1 MLEKLQIIQQRF
13 DEVSDLIIQP
23 DIISDQKRYVQL
35 NKEYKDLS
43 KLMEKGKV
51 YQSLLSNQEE
61 DTSGIKIFVSEP
73 GTPRAETCIAYAK
86 DDEDFSDYRIIE
98 EFKFTLYLEEKSI
111 DFLKDAEVDYSPDK
125 FGGTLTI
132 KAPNAKLPQISE
144 DASIEDKINYVL
156 YSEINPGLASHGGEV
171 SLIEVVNEETA
182 ILQFGG
188 GCQGCG
194 MVDLT
199 LKDGVEKTLLEQV
212 EGLKNVKDVTD
223 HSYRENAY
231 YK

>member
-1 MLEKLQIIQQRF
+1 
-13 DEVSDLIIQP
+13 
-23 DIISDQKRYVQL
+23 L
-35 NKEYKDLS
+35 ND
-43 KLMEKGKV
+43 
-51 YQSLLSNQEE
+51 LLSSQDE
-61 DTSGIKIFVSEP
+61 DTCGIKIFVSEP

-86 DDEDFSDYRIIE
+86 QDEDFSDYRIIN
-98 EFKFTLYLEEKSI
+98 EFKFDLYLEEKSI

-132 KAPNAKLPQISE
+132 KAPNAKLPQLGK

-156 YSEINPGLASHGGEV
+156 YSEVNPGLAAHGGEV
-171 SLIEVVNEETA
+171 SLIEVIDDATA
-182 ILQFGG
+182 VLQFGG

-212 EGLKNVKDVTD
+212 EGLKGVKDVTD

>member
-1 MLEKLQIIQQRF
+1 MDEMTITPSAETYLQ
-13 DEVSDLIIQP
+13 D
-23 DIISDQKRYVQL
+23 
-35 NKEYKDLS
+35 
-43 KLMEKGKV
+43 
-51 YQSLLSNQEE
+51 LLSLQED
-61 DTSGIKIFVSEP
+61 DTCGIKIFVSEP

-86 DDEDFSDYRIIE
+86 DDENLS
-98 EFKFTLYLEEKSI
+98 EFLPIDEFEFNLFLEEKSL
-111 DFLKDAEVDYSPDK
+111 DYLKDAVVDYSPDK

-132 KAPNAKLPQISE
+132 KAPNAKLPQINE
-144 DASIEDKINYVL
+144 NASIEDKINYVL
-156 YSEINPGLASHGGEV
+156 YSEVNPGLAAHGGEV
-171 SLIEVVNEETA
+171 SLIEVIDEETA

-199 LKDGVEKTLLEQV
+199 LKDGVEKTLLEQID
-212 EGLKNVKDVTD
+212 GLKSVKDVTD

>member
-1 MLEKLQIIQQRF
+1 M
-13 DEVSDLIIQP
+13 DEMNIPPSAQEYLSD
-23 DIISDQKRYVQL
+23 
-35 NKEYKDLS
+35 
-43 KLMEKGKV
+43 
-51 YQSLLSNQEE
+51 LLSNQD
-61 DTSGIKIFVSEP
+61 DTTGIKIFVSEP

-86 DDEDFSDYRIIE
+86 EDEDFSNYRIIE
-98 EFKFTLYLEEKSI
+98 EFEFNLYLEERSI
-111 DFLKDAEVDYSPDK
+111 DFLVDAEVDYSPDK

-132 KAPNAKLPQISE
+132 KAPNAKLPQVSE
-144 DASIEDKINYVL
+144 DATMEDKINYIL

-171 SLIEVVNEETA
+171 SLIEVLDGEIA

-199 LKDGVEKTLLEQV
+199 LKEGVEKTLIEQI
-212 EGLKNVKDVTD
+212 EGLKSVKDVTD

>member
-1 MLEKLQIIQQRF
+1 M
-13 DEVSDLIIQP
+13 EVMNITPSAQ
-23 DIISDQKRYVQL
+23 
-35 NKEYKDLS
+35 EYLAD
-43 KLMEKGKV
+43 
-51 YQSLLSNQEE
+51 LLSNQEE
-61 DTSGIKIFVSEP
+61 DTTGIKIFVSEP

-86 DDEDFSDYRIIE
+86 DDEDFLDYRIIE
-98 EFKFTLYLEEKSI
+98 EFKFSLYLEEKSI

-182 ILQFGG
+182 VLQFGG

>member
-1 MLEKLQIIQQRF
+1 MDEMIITPSAQDYLF
-13 DEVSDLIIQP
+13 D
-23 DIISDQKRYVQL
+23 
-35 NKEYKDLS
+35 
-43 KLMEKGKV
+43 
-51 YQSLLSNQEE
+51 LLSNQEE

-73 GTPRAETCIAYAK
+73 GTPRAETCIAYSKK
-86 DDEDFSDYRIIE
+86 DENFSSFRLID
-98 EFKFTLYLEEKSI
+98 EFKFKLYLEEKSI
-111 DFLKDAEVDYSPDK
+111 DFLKNAEVDYSPDK

-144 DASIEDKINYVL
+144 NATIEDKINYVL
-156 YSEINPGLASHGGEV
+156 YSEVNPGLAAHGGEV
-171 SLIEVVNEETA
+171 SLIEVLDEEIA

-212 EGLKNVKDVTD
+212 DGLKSVRDVTD

>member
-1 MLEKLQIIQQRF
+1 M
-13 DEVSDLIIQP
+13 DEMTITLSAQDYLSD
-23 DIISDQKRYVQL
+23 
-35 NKEYKDLS
+35 
-43 KLMEKGKV
+43 
-51 YQSLLSNQEE
+51 LLSNQDE

-73 GTPRAETCIAYAK
+73 GTPRAETCIAYSK
-86 DDEDFSDYRIIE
+86 KDEDFSSFRLID
-98 EFKFTLYLEEKSI
+98 EFKFQLYLEEKSI
-111 DFLKDAEVDYSPDK
+111 DFLKNAEVDYSPDK

-144 DASIEDKINYVL
+144 NASIEDKINYVL
-156 YSEINPGLASHGGEV
+156 YSEVNPGLAAHGGEV
-171 SLIEVVNEETA
+171 SLIEVLDEETA

-212 EGLKNVKDVTD
+212 DGLKSVQDVTD

>member
-1 MLEKLQIIQQRF
+1 M
-13 DEVSDLIIQP
+13 DEMNITPSAQ
-23 DIISDQKRYVQL
+23 
-35 NKEYKDLS
+35 EYLAD
-43 KLMEKGKV
+43 
-51 YQSLLSNQEE
+51 LLSNQEE
-61 DTSGIKIFVSEP
+61 DTTGIKIFVSEP

-86 DDEDFSDYRIIE
+86 QDEDFSEFRFIE
-98 EFKFTLYLEEKSI
+98 EFDFSLYLEEKSI

-132 KAPNAKLPQISE
+132 KAPKAKLPQISK
-144 DASIEDKINYVL
+144 DASIEDKINYVI

-171 SLIEVVNEETA
+171 SLIEVLNEETA

-212 EGLKNVKDVTD
+212 EGLKSVKDVTD

>member
-1 MLEKLQIIQQRF
+1 MNITPSAQ
-13 DEVSDLIIQP
+13 
-23 DIISDQKRYVQL
+23 
-35 NKEYKDLS
+35 EYLAD
-43 KLMEKGKV
+43 
-51 YQSLLSNQEE
+51 LLSNQEK
-61 DTSGIKIFVSEP
+61 DTTGIKIFVSEP

-98 EFKFTLYLEEKSI
+98 EFKFSLYLEEKSI

>member
-1 MLEKLQIIQQRF
+1 MEELTITESAEKYL
-13 DEVSDLIIQP
+13 DELLGSQ
-23 DIISDQKRYVQL
+23 
-35 NKEYKDLS
+35 EKDT
-43 KLMEKGKV
+43 V
-51 YQSLLSNQEE
+51 
-61 DTSGIKIFVSEP
+61 GIKIFVSEP

-86 DDEDFSDYRIIE
+86 EDESLDDYLLIDELSFSLFLERNSLDFI
-98 EFKFTLYLEEKSI
+98 
-111 DFLKDAEVDYSPDK
+111 KDAVVDYSPDK

-132 KAPNAKLPQISE
+132 KAPNAKLPQIKE
-144 DASIEDKINYVL
+144 NASIEEKINYVL
-156 YSEINPGLASHGGEV
+156 YSEINPSLASHGGEV
-171 SLIEVVNEETA
+171 SLVEVLDKETA
-182 ILQFGG
+182 VLQFGG

-212 EGLKNVKDVTD
+212 DGLKGVMDVTD

>member
-1 MLEKLQIIQQRF
+1 MEELTITESAEKYLDELLESQ
-13 DEVSDLIIQP
+13 E
-23 DIISDQKRYVQL
+23 
-35 NKEYKDLS
+35 KDTL
-43 KLMEKGKV
+43 
-51 YQSLLSNQEE
+51 
-61 DTSGIKIFVSEP
+61 GIKIFVSEP

-86 DDEDFSDYRIIE
+86 EDESLEDYLLIE
-98 EFKFTLYLEEKSI
+98 ELSFSLLLEKISL
-111 DFLKDAEVDYSPDK
+111 DFIKDAIVDYSPDK

-132 KAPNAKLPQISE
+132 KAPNAKLPQLNE
-144 DASIEDKINYVL
+144 NASIEEKINYVL
-156 YSEINPGLASHGGEV
+156 YSEINPSLASHGGEV
-171 SLIEVVNEETA
+171 SLVEVLDKETA

-212 EGLKNVKDVTD
+212 DGLKGVMDVTD

>member
-1 MLEKLQIIQQRF
+1 MNITPSAQ
-13 DEVSDLIIQP
+13 
-23 DIISDQKRYVQL
+23 
-35 NKEYKDLS
+35 EYLAD
-43 KLMEKGKV
+43 
-51 YQSLLSNQEE
+51 LLSNQEE

-98 EFKFTLYLEEKSI
+98 EFKFSLYLEEKSI

-132 KAPNAKLPQISE
+132 KAPNAKLPQIRE

>member
-1 MLEKLQIIQQRF
+1 M
-13 DEVSDLIIQP
+13 DEMNITPSAQ
-23 DIISDQKRYVQL
+23 
-35 NKEYKDLS
+35 EYLAD
-43 KLMEKGKV
+43 
-51 YQSLLSNQEE
+51 LLSNQEE
-61 DTSGIKIFVSEP
+61 DTTGIKIFVSEP

-86 DDEDFSDYRIIE
+86 QDEDFSEFRFIE
-98 EFKFTLYLEEKSI
+98 EFDFSLYLEEKSI

-171 SLIEVVNEETA
+171 SLIEVLNEETA

-212 EGLKNVKDVTD
+212 EGLKSVKDVTD

>member
-1 MLEKLQIIQQRF
+1 MNITPSAQEYL
-13 DEVSDLIIQP
+13 SD
-23 DIISDQKRYVQL
+23 
-35 NKEYKDLS
+35 
-43 KLMEKGKV
+43 
-51 YQSLLSNQEE
+51 LLSNQE
-61 DTSGIKIFVSEP
+61 DTTGIKIFVSEP

-86 DDEDFSDYRIIE
+86 DDEDFSNYRIID
-98 EFKFTLYLEEKSI
+98 EFEFNLYLEERSI
-111 DFLKDAEVDYSPDK
+111 DFLVDAEVDYSPDK

-132 KAPNAKLPQISE
+132 KAPNAKLPQVSE
-144 DASIEDKINYVL
+144 DASLEDKINYIL

-171 SLIEVVNEETA
+171 SLIEVLDDEIA

-199 LKDGVEKTLLEQV
+199 LKEGVEKTLLEQI
-212 EGLKNVKDVTD
+212 EGLKSVKDVTD

>member
-1 MLEKLQIIQQRF
+1 MDELTITESAEKYL
-13 DEVSDLIIQP
+13 DELLGSQ
-23 DIISDQKRYVQL
+23 
-35 NKEYKDLS
+35 EKDT
-43 KLMEKGKV
+43 V
-51 YQSLLSNQEE
+51 
-61 DTSGIKIFVSEP
+61 GIKIFVSEP

-86 DDEDFSDYRIIE
+86 EDESLDDYMLIE
-98 EFKFTLYLEEKSI
+98 ELSFSLLLEKSSL
-111 DFLKDAEVDYSPDK
+111 DFIKDAVVDYSPDK

-132 KAPNAKLPQISE
+132 KAPNAKLPQLN
-144 DASIEDKINYVL
+144 DNASIEEKINYVL
-156 YSEINPGLASHGGEV
+156 YSEINPSLASHGGEV
-171 SLIEVVNEETA
+171 SLVEVLDKETA
-182 ILQFGG
+182 VLQFGG

-212 EGLKNVKDVTD
+212 DGLKGVMDVTD

>member
-1 MLEKLQIIQQRF
+1 MTITLSAQDYLF
-13 DEVSDLIIQP
+13 D
-23 DIISDQKRYVQL
+23 
-35 NKEYKDLS
+35 
-43 KLMEKGKV
+43 
-51 YQSLLSNQEE
+51 LLSNQEE

-73 GTPRAETCIAYAK
+73 GTPRAETCIAYSK
-86 DDEDFSDYRIIE
+86 KDEDFSSFRLID
-98 EFKFTLYLEEKSI
+98 EFRFKLYLEEKSI
-111 DFLKDAEVDYSPDK
+111 DFLKSAEVDYSPDK

-144 DASIEDKINYVL
+144 NASIEDKINYVL
-156 YSEINPGLASHGGEV
+156 YSEVNPGLAAHGGEV
-171 SLIEVVNEETA
+171 SLIEVLDEETA

-188 GCQGCG
+188 GCQGCC

-212 EGLKNVKDVTD
+212 DGLKSVKDVTD

>member
-1 MLEKLQIIQQRF
+1 MEELTITESAEKYL
-13 DEVSDLIIQP
+13 DELLGSQ
-23 DIISDQKRYVQL
+23 
-35 NKEYKDLS
+35 EKDT
-43 KLMEKGKV
+43 V
-51 YQSLLSNQEE
+51 
-61 DTSGIKIFVSEP
+61 GIKIFVSEP

-86 DDEDFSDYRIIE
+86 EDESLEDYLLIE
-98 EFKFTLYLEEKSI
+98 ELSFSLLLEKSSL
-111 DFLKDAEVDYSPDK
+111 DFIKDAVVDYSPDK

-132 KAPNAKLPQISE
+132 KAPNAKLPQLNE
-144 DASIEDKINYVL
+144 NASIEEKINYVL
-156 YSEINPGLASHGGEV
+156 YSEINPSLASHGGEV
-171 SLIEVVNEETA
+171 SLVEVLDKETA
-182 ILQFGG
+182 VLQFGG

-212 EGLKNVKDVTD
+212 DGLKGVMDVTD

>member
-1 MLEKLQIIQQRF
+1 MEELTITESAEKYL
-13 DEVSDLIIQP
+13 DELLGSQ
-23 DIISDQKRYVQL
+23 
-35 NKEYKDLS
+35 EKDT
-43 KLMEKGKV
+43 V
-51 YQSLLSNQEE
+51 
-61 DTSGIKIFVSEP
+61 GIKIFVSEP

-86 DDEDFSDYRIIE
+86 EDESLEDYLLIE
-98 EFKFTLYLEEKSI
+98 ELSFSLLLDKSSL
-111 DFLKDAEVDYSPDK
+111 DFIKDAVVDYSPDK

-132 KAPNAKLPQISE
+132 KAPNAKLPQLNE
-144 DASIEDKINYVL
+144 NASIEEKINYVL
-156 YSEINPGLASHGGEV
+156 YSEINPSLASHGGEV
-171 SLIEVVNEETA
+171 SLVEVVDKETA
-182 ILQFGG
+182 VLQFGG

-212 EGLKNVKDVTD
+212 DGLKGVMDVTD

>member
-1 MLEKLQIIQQRF
+1 MEEMNITPSAQ
-13 DEVSDLIIQP
+13 
-23 DIISDQKRYVQL
+23 
-35 NKEYKDLS
+35 EYLAD
-43 KLMEKGKV
+43 
-51 YQSLLSNQEE
+51 LLSNQEE

-86 DDEDFSDYRIIE
+86 DDEDFSDYRIIK
-98 EFKFTLYLEEKSI
+98 EFKFSLYLEEKSI

-132 KAPNAKLPQISE
+132 KAPNAKLPQISAN
-144 DASIEDKINYVL
+144 ASIEDKINYVL

>member
-1 MLEKLQIIQQRF
+1 MEELTITESAENYLDELLRSQEK
-13 DEVSDLIIQP
+13 
-23 DIISDQKRYVQL
+23 
-35 NKEYKDLS
+35 
-43 KLMEKGKV
+43 
-51 YQSLLSNQEE
+51 
-61 DTSGIKIFVSEP
+61 DTVGIKIFVSEP

-86 DDEDFSDYRIIE
+86 EDESLDDYLLIDELSFSLFLERNSLDFI
-98 EFKFTLYLEEKSI
+98 
-111 DFLKDAEVDYSPDK
+111 KDAVVDYSPDK

-132 KAPNAKLPQISE
+132 KAPNAKLPQIKE
-144 DASIEDKINYVL
+144 NASIEEKINYVL
-156 YSEINPGLASHGGEV
+156 YSEINPSLASHGGEV
-171 SLIEVVNEETA
+171 SLVEVLDKKTA
-182 ILQFGG
+182 VLQFGG

-212 EGLKNVKDVTD
+212 EGLKGVMDVTD

>member
-1 MLEKLQIIQQRF
+1 MDEMTITSSAEIYLQ
-13 DEVSDLIIQP
+13 D
-23 DIISDQKRYVQL
+23 
-35 NKEYKDLS
+35 
-43 KLMEKGKV
+43 
-51 YQSLLSNQEE
+51 LLSSQDD
-61 DTSGIKIFVSEP
+61 DTCGIKIFVSEP

-86 DDEDFSDYRIIE
+86 NDENLSEFLSID
-98 EFKFTLYLEEKSI
+98 EFKFNLFLEEKSL
-111 DFLKDAEVDYSPDK
+111 DFLKDAVVDYSPDK

-144 DASIEDKINYVL
+144 NASIEDQINYVL
-156 YSEINPGLASHGGEV
+156 YSEVNPGLAAHGGEV
-171 SLIEVVNEETA
+171 SLIEVIDEETA

-199 LKDGVEKTLLEQV
+199 LKDGVEKTLLEQID
-212 EGLKNVKDVTD
+212 GLKSVKDVTD

>member
-1 MLEKLQIIQQRF
+1 MEEMNITPSAQ
-13 DEVSDLIIQP
+13 
-23 DIISDQKRYVQL
+23 
-35 NKEYKDLS
+35 EYLAD
-43 KLMEKGKV
+43 
-51 YQSLLSNQEE
+51 LLSNQEE
-61 DTSGIKIFVSEP
+61 DTTGIKIFVSEP

-98 EFKFTLYLEEKSI
+98 EFKFSLYLEEKSI